1 MRKASISLHLLV
13 ATLLVC
19 VGLVTGEAQSRDRF
33 VISAKA
39 GGINAVSGR
48 TGVQPQ
54 GSSEWAQLT
63 IKDNLE
69 PGDMVKTGTDGRV

>member
-1 MRKASISLHLLV
+1 MRKASTLASLFV

-19 VGLVTGEAQSRDRF
+19 AGFVTAGAQNRERF

-48 TGVQPQ
+48 TGIQPQ
-54 GSSEWAQLT
+54 GSTEWEQLT
-63 IKDNLE
+63 IKDNL
-69 PGDMVKTGTDGRV
+69 